1 MKSFFFNIDTLGIGQ
16 CNLSCPSC
24 PVGNSDIKNPAG
36 LMKPE
41 LLQQIL
47 AKATQELHVNGVGL
61 FSWTEP
67 LLHRQ
72 LPDLVRIISSFKIPS
87 FLSSNLSLKKDFE
100 EILKANP
107 SSFRISVSGLVSRYI
122 RNFTGGGT

>member
-16 CNLSCPSC
+16 CNLRCPSC
-24 PVGNSDIKNPAG
+24 PVGNSDIKNPTG

-47 AKATQELHVNGVGL
+47 AKATQELHVTGVGL

-67 LLHRQ
+67 LLHPQ
-72 LPDLVRIISSFKIPS
+72 LPELVKIINSFNIPS
-87 FLSSNLSLKKDFE
+87 FLSSNLNIKKDFE
-100 EILKANP
+100 LILEANP
-107 SSFRISVSGLVSRYI
+107 SSFRISTSGFNQPIYSQFHR
-122 RNFTGGGT
+122 GGT